1 LSREWASDPLWFAPI
16 AGYAYPGADDI
27 STAEVFAARMTVSP
41 TEIQSR
47 LRQLPERHL
56 AALRA
61 ALGGFSDADIAG
73 LLGIPVESVPTT
85 VRLAAAKLT
94 GVLVGSAPTE
104 SPVTDDASPTPDDG
118 SEPTYQ

>member
-1 LSREWASDPLWFAPI
+1 
-16 AGYAYPGADDI
+16 
-27 STAEVFAARMTVSP
+27 MTVSP
-41 TEIQSR
+41 TEIQAR

-61 ALGGFSDADIAG
+61 ALAGFSDADIAG

-94 GVLVGSAPTE
+94 GVLAGSAPIEVRATN
-104 SPVTDDASPTPDDG
+104 DASPTPDDG
-118 SEPTYQ
+118 DEPTNQ